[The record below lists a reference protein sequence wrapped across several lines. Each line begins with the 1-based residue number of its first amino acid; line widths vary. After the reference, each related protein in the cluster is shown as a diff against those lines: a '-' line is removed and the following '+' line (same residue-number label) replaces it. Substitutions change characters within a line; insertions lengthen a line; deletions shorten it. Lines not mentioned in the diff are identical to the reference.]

1 MGLNN
6 GAVITQ
12 WTPLGFKM
20 RDPDSMDD
28 ISKERF
34 EGTVLRAIFRS
45 IGKVKKEAQ
54 EDGGGAK
61 DAQPLLGKVHKSSEK
76 S

>member
-1 MGLNN
+1 M
-6 GAVITQ
+6 Q

-34 EGTVLRAIFRS
+34 EGTVLRAICRN
-45 IGKVKKEAQ
+45 IGKVKKEVQ
-54 EDGGGAK
+54 KDGGGA
-61 DAQPLLGKVHKSSEK
+61 DNAQLLLGKVHKSSKK